1 MTVSIKNYTLG
12 YLSIALFLLVT
23 IWAVIFYFVISDE
36 VYETIDD
43 GLEIQKRE
51 IIAQA
56 FHEDDL
62 LEIRDFGSGQFR
74 ITPIQSS
81 DFQQYNEF
89 YNQEFL
95 VDDDYEDFRVL
106 KTSFYDEN
114 RNAYRLEIRTST
126 VEEDNLA
133 YNIFLAL
140 GVLYF
145 VLIVSIFIINHWV
158 LNKALKPFK
167 TIISKL
173 ENHQFGDETT
183 FTNQTTKV
191 KEFKVLGQKIDEM
204 MQRNQETYLQQ
215 KTFIENVSHELQT
228 PIAIVRNKLDWM
240 IENENFSSEQL
251 QELSGVKSTINRMN
265 QLNASLLMLTKIENQ
280 QFKNDDLVNL
290 NLIVKSLLE
299 DFEDLM
305 EYKEIDF
312 KLEENAQFELFS
324 NQYLMEILCSNLM
337 RNAIKYTAK
346 QGTIRIVIQQNEIQ
360 FWNSASE
367 NALNS
372 AKIFD
377 RFYKNST
384 DVQSTGLGLAIVK
397 SIVDQ
402 QNELN
407 VNYRFDQ
414 NFHVFC
420 LEK

>member
-43 GLEIQKRE
+43 GLQIQKRE

-56 FHEDDL
+56 FQEDDL

-140 GVLYF
+140 GILYF

-183 FTNQTTKV
+183 FTNQATKV

-240 IENENFSSEQL
+240 IENENFSTEQL

-280 QFKNDDLVNL
+280 QFKNTDLVNL
-290 NLIVKSLLE
+290 NSIIKLLLE

-324 NQYLMEILCSNLM
+324 NHYLMEILCSNLM

-346 QGTIRIVIQQNEIQ
+346 KGEIRIVIQQNEIQ

-367 NALNS
+367 KALNS

-397 SIVDQ
+397 SIVEQ
-402 QNELN
+402 QNELSII
-407 VNYRFDQ
+407 YRFDQ
-414 NFHVFC
+414 NFHVFS
-420 LEK
+420 LEN